1 MKKPFSFLN
10 NKNRSNNSRRRSS
23 YELRL
28 SLILLL
34 WGLLFFFCAGHENQG
49 NLTPENCSVPFSSDA
64 NTYSHDANRSNNG
77 TNGTLPEVN
86 LSTSSQNATVHTD
99 LGNQKWALPETIRL
113 QEIILSALGYGSSV
127 RKMQNPEEL
136 KTGKPIEL
144 PKGRPQHL
152 TYLNFDEFWDVIRQE
167 KGRVMPKQLPNITH
181 RLEPDGKEYNYASVT
196 KGAKVLAYNKEAK
209 GACNILGRDHDKY
222 LRNPC
227 SVVEKFVVIE
237 LSEETLV
244 DVVKIANFEH
254 YSSNFKDFELSGSLN
269 YSTKSW
275 IPLGNFVAAN
285 VKHIQDF
292 KLPEPKWVRYLKL
305 NLLSHYGSGFY
316 CTLSVVEVYG
326 VDAIERMLEDFF
338 VPSEEPL
345 PIELPKPSLT
355 AAPRLKPELNI
366 TDKESNEKVRNE
378 TDNAG
383 RGTEK
388 LSDIQQSHP
397 NGKKNSESI
406 SIIADPVTEARQ
418 LPISR
423 KPGDTLLKILMQKV
437 KSLELSLTM
446 LEEYIKETN
455 QRKGD
460 ILPKLH
466 EELSGISL
474 LVEKIR
480 TEIRDLME
488 WKENTG
494 KVLMEYQSWKAGVS
508 SSMDALVREN
518 TRLSRLDIEK
528 VANGQANLESK
539 ELAVL
544 TVSLFFMCFSTIVI
558 ISAKVSKYLGAAS
571 SSDKA
576 CRTSRGWMMILVSS
590 TMIIFATILSS

>member
-34 WGLLFFFCAGHENQG
+34 WGLLFFFCAGNENQG
-49 NLTPENCSVPFSSDA
+49 NLTPENCSIPFSSDA

-99 LGNQKWALPETIRL
+99 LGNQKWALPETSRL

-181 RLEPDGKEYNYASVT
+181 RLEPDGKEYNYASLT

-269 YSTKSW
+269 YSTK
-275 IPLGNFVAAN
+275 
-285 VKHIQDF
+285 
-292 KLPEPKWVRYLKL
+292 R
-305 NLLSHYGSGFY
+305 FY

-518 TRLSRLDIEK
+518 TMLRLDIEK

-544 TVSLFFMCFSTIVI
+544 TEQLQVRTRHAEPAEIENQWHR
-558 ISAKVSKYLGAAS
+558 ISCSY
-571 SSDKA
+571 
-576 CRTSRGWMMILVSS
+576 
-590 TMIIFATILSS
+590 

>member
-1 MKKPFSFLN
+1 M
-10 NKNRSNNSRRRSS
+10 

-34 WGLLFFFCAGHENQG
+34 WGLLFSFCAGHENQG
-49 NLTPENCSVPFSSDA
+49 NLTPDNGSIPFSSDLKD
-64 NTYSHDANRSNNG
+64 TTLRGDTPSHDAITSNND
-77 TNGTLPEVN
+77 TNGILLEVN
-86 LSTSSQNATVHTD
+86 PSTSSKNATVHTD
-99 LGNQKWALPETIRL
+99 LGNQKCPLPETNRL

-127 RKMQNPEEL
+127 YKMRNPEEL
-136 KTGKPIEL
+136 KTGKPKEV
-144 PKGRPQHL
+144 PSGRPQHL
-152 TYLNFDEFWDVIRQE
+152 TYLNFDEFWNIIRQE
-167 KGRVMPKQLPNITH
+167 KGKLIPKQLANITH
-181 RLEPDGKEYNYASVT
+181 RLEPDGREYNYASLA

-209 GACNILGRDHDKY
+209 GACNILGKDHDKY

-275 IPLGNFVAAN
+275 IHLGNFVAAN

-305 NLLSHYGSGFY
+305 NLRSHYGSGFY

-345 PIELPKPSLT
+345 PIEFPKPSLT
-355 AAPRLKPELNI
+355 AAPHLKPELNL
-366 TDKESNEKVRNE
+366 TDKGSSGKVRNGV
-378 TDNAG
+378 DNAG
-383 RGTEK
+383 MGAEN
-388 LSDIQQSHP
+388 LSDIQQSHSD
-397 NGKKNSESI
+397 GKKSPESI
-406 SIIADPVTEARQ
+406 NIIAEPVTEVRQ

-423 KPGDTLLKILMQKV
+423 KPGDTLLKILMQKA

-446 LEEYIKETN
+446 LEGYIKETN
-455 QRKGD
+455 QRKGE
-460 ILPKLH
+460 IMPKLE

-474 LVEKIR
+474 LVETTR

-488 WKENTG
+488 WKENTD

-508 SSMDALVREN
+508 SSMDTLVREN

-528 VANGQANLESK
+528 VANDQANLESK

-544 TVSLFFMCFSTIVI
+544 AMSLFFMCFSTVML

-571 SSDKA
+571 NSDKA

-590 TMIIFATILSS
+590 TMIIFITILSS